1 MASVVTGA
9 ARPSSEGNVS
19 EQVVSQSDS
28 ATRQTFEAWLDFECS
43 LLSGAL
49 SGVLVL
55 GDKDIGPFAP
65 VAFWPTGVHGAPR
78 LIEVAER
85 ALAERQ
91 VVVQLLPLDADGG
104 EQPSYTQG
112 LAIPIEFDLR
122 LYGVLAIEATRGH
135 DSELADAIRRLRWG
149 CAGVEA
155 HLRRR
160 QQNANQDTQERL
172 ITVLD
177 LVASIVEEDR
187 FEPACRSLV
196 TELSLR
202 LDCDRVS
209 FGLVRGGSAQV
220 LALSHSA
227 QFGKRMNLIHDV
239 GAAMDEAIDQKAV
252 IRYPAT
258 EGDEIVVSRDHEKLA
273 KDHGSGSVLTVPLGG
288 GKFQGALTFERPGT
302 MHFEDADVELCA
314 SVSAVVA
321 RILEI
326 KKLNERAL
334 LARTWDELAEQLR
347 RVFGPR
353 FVKRKL
359 LLAALLILAVF
370 FTFARSEYRVTAP
383 ATLEGAVR
391 RSLAAPFDGYI
402 ATANARAGDVAP
414 ANSVLATLDDQ
425 DLRIERL
432 KWASQ
437 YAQYVKQHQEAIAN
451 GERAKAQIAEALYE
465 QARAQ
470 ATLLD
475 EQLVRAAVRAPFT
488 GIVVKGD
495 LSQSLG
501 GAVKR
506 GDVLFEIT
514 PLDSYR
520 VIIEVDEA
528 EITDVTPGK
537 KGTLVLGS
545 ISDEVFPF
553 TVRNVTPVTVAKEG
567 RNYFRVEAILDHA
580 TDRLRPGM
588 QGVGKI
594 DVEPRKVIWIWTHRL
609 INWARLFIWTYL
621 P

>member
-1 MASVVTGA
+1 VNVADA
-9 ARPSSEGNVS
+9 ALSRPEFSEEGLG
-19 EQVVSQSDS
+19 
-28 ATRQTFEAWLDFECS
+28 AWLDFQCRS
-43 LLSGAL
+43 IPGTL

-55 GDKDIGPFAP
+55 GAPDTGPFVP
-65 VAFWPTGVHGAPR
+65 VAFWPRGTTGAPR
-78 LIEVAER
+78 LVEVAEL

-91 VVVQLLPLDADGG
+91 AVIQPLPTHLAGG
-104 EQPSYTQG
+104 QPINAQG
-112 LAIPIEFDLR
+112 LAVPVEIDLR
-122 LYGVLAIEATRGH
+122 LHGVLAIETTRR
-135 DSELADAIRRLRWG
+135 SDAEIPGLLEALRWG
-149 CAGVEA
+149 CACVEGFV
-155 HLRRR
+155 RRNEEK
-160 QQNANQDTQERL
+160 QGLEVQERL
-172 ITVLD
+172 VAVVD
-177 LVASIVEEDR
+177 LVASVVEEPR

-196 TELSLR
+196 TELALR
-202 LDCDRVS
+202 LQCDRVS
-209 FGLVRGGSAQV
+209 FGLFRRGSAQV
-220 LALSHSA
+220 TALSHSA

-252 IRYPAT
+252 IRYPAR
-258 EGDEIVVSRDHEKLA
+258 EKDEIVVVRDHEKLA
-273 KDHGSGSVLTVPLGG
+273 RDHGSGSVLTVPLGSG
-288 GKFQGALTFERPGT
+288 AFKGALTFERPAS
-302 MHFEDADVELCA
+302 MPFEDGDVELCT
-314 SVSAVVA
+314 SVGAVIA
-321 RILEI
+321 HILEI
-326 KKLNERAL
+326 KKLNERPLYARAADAL
-334 LARTWDELAEQLR
+334 GEQLR
-347 RVFGPR
+347 RLFGR
-353 FVKRKL
+353 RYVKRKL
-359 LLAALLILAVF
+359 AILALAALAVF
-370 FTFARSEYRVTAP
+370 FTYATSDYRVTAP

-402 ATANARAGDVAP
+402 ATAEARAGDVAR

-437 YAQYVKQHQEAIAN
+437 YAQYVKQHQEAVAN
-451 GERAKAQIAEALYE
+451 RERAKAQITEALYE

-475 EQLVRAAVRAPFT
+475 EQMARAAIRAPFD

-506 GDVLFEIT
+506 GDVLFELT

-520 VIIEVDEA
+520 VIVEVDES
-528 EITDVTPGK
+528 EITDVAPGK

-567 RNYFRVEAILDHA
+567 RNYFRVEGILDQA
-580 TDRLRPGM
+580 TERLRPGM

-594 DVEPRKVIWIWTHRL
+594 EVEPRKVIWIWTHRL
-609 INWARLFIWTYL
+609 VNWARLFIWTYL

>member
-1 MASVVTGA
+1 M
-9 ARPSSEGNVS
+9 
-19 EQVVSQSDS
+19 
-28 ATRQTFEAWLDFECS
+28 
-43 LLSGAL
+43 
-49 SGVLVL
+49 LV
-55 GDKDIGPFAP
+55 
-65 VAFWPTGVHGAPR
+65 
-78 LIEVAER
+78 
-85 ALAERQ
+85 
-91 VVVQLLPLDADGG
+91 
-104 EQPSYTQG
+104 
-112 LAIPIEFDLR
+112 
-122 LYGVLAIEATRGH
+122 VLAI
-135 DSELADAIRRLRWG
+135 
-149 CAGVEA
+149 
-155 HLRRR
+155 
-160 QQNANQDTQERL
+160 
-172 ITVLD
+172 
-177 LVASIVEEDR
+177 
-187 FEPACRSLV
+187 
-196 TELSLR
+196 
-202 LDCDRVS
+202 
-209 FGLVRGGSAQV
+209 
-220 LALSHSA
+220 
-227 QFGKRMNLIHDV
+227 
-239 GAAMDEAIDQKAV
+239 V
-252 IRYPAT
+252 IA
-258 EGDEIVVSRDHEKLA
+258 
-273 KDHGSGSVLTVPLGG
+273 
-288 GKFQGALTFERPGT
+288 
-302 MHFEDADVELCA
+302 
-314 SVSAVVA
+314 
-321 RILEI
+321 
-326 KKLNERAL
+326 
-334 LARTWDELAEQLR
+334 
-347 RVFGPR
+347 
-353 FVKRKL
+353 
-359 LLAALLILAVF
+359 F
-370 FTFARSEYRVTAP
+370 FTFATSEYRVTAP

-437 YAQYVKQHQEAIAN
+437 YAQYVKQHQEAVAN

-475 EQLVRAAVRAPFT
+475 EQLARAAVRAPFN

-537 KGTLVLGS
+537 RGILVLGS

-594 DVEPRKVIWIWTHRL
+594 EVEPRKVIWIWTHRL
-609 INWARLFIWTYL
+609 VNWARLFIWTYL

>member
-1 MASVVTGA
+1 
-9 ARPSSEGNVS
+9 
-19 EQVVSQSDS
+19 
-28 ATRQTFEAWLDFECS
+28 
-43 LLSGAL
+43 
-49 SGVLVL
+49 
-55 GDKDIGPFAP
+55 
-65 VAFWPTGVHGAPR
+65 
-78 LIEVAER
+78 
-85 ALAERQ
+85 
-91 VVVQLLPLDADGG
+91 VVQLLPAPPLAG
-104 EQPSYTQG
+104 EQAAHTQG
-112 LAIPIEFDLR
+112 LAIPIEIDLR
-122 LYGVLAIEATRGH
+122 LHGVLAIEVTRRADG
-135 DSELADAIRRLRWG
+135 ELLSAIEDLRWG

-155 HLRRR
+155 YLRRG

-196 TELSLR
+196 TELSIR
-202 LDCDRVS
+202 LGCDRVS
-209 FGLVRGGSAQV
+209 FGLVRRGSAQV
-220 LALSHSA
+220 VALSHSA

-252 IRYPAT
+252 IRYPAR
-258 EGDEIVVSRDHEKLA
+258 ENDEIVVSRDHEKLA

-288 GKFQGALTFERPGT
+288 DKFQGALTFERPGS
-302 MHFEDADVELCA
+302 MPFGEPEVELCQ
-314 SVSAVVA
+314 SVSAVIA

-334 LARTWDELAEQLR
+334 LARAWDESAEQLR
-347 RVFGPR
+347 RIFGPR
-353 FVKRKL
+353 HTKRKL
-359 LLAALLILAVF
+359 MLVLLAIVTAF
-370 FTFARSEYRVTAP
+370 FTFATSEYRVTAP

-437 YAQYVKQHQEAIAN
+437 YAQYVKQHQEAVAN

-475 EQLVRAAVRAPFT
+475 EQLARAAVRAPFN

-537 KGTLVLGS
+537 KGILVLGS

-567 RNYFRVEAILDHA
+567 RNYFRVEAILEHA

-594 DVEPRKVIWIWTHRL
+594 EVEPRKVIWIWTHRL
-609 INWARLFIWTYL
+609 VNWARLFIWTYL